1 MHDVHSQ
8 QPKFDREQLH
18 RRPEFEETKP
28 NVHVSASASTSV
40 SFTSSTAAGPSVKS
54 EPAAAMPPPP
64 NVPARTSLSV
74 SSSEVRLNGGL
85 AVRPSATSTPIVQRQ
100 APPPATT
107 VAQPTGL
114 QTPVH
119 TPGGRPAQTDG
130 GDRMAQNLATRH
142 AARLKQIQEAQEA
155 QRREDAE
162 SAARAQSSTATHEA
176 GPDAGERRVSFARA
190 ADIHTL
196 AAGPGTTA
204 QSRVSPPQVVPQ
216 SNDIAPDDEYH
227 FPSEDDAFLASLD
240 FDALDEDIG
249 RPIDFEEGARP
260 DIEDSMDVSTS
271 GAGTGVGG
279 PGVGG
284 RDQQQQ
290 GPGATNVPTAAAANA
305 RSSHAAPPTRQGTS
319 TSAVQG
325 ERARTP
331 SMGGGFNF
339 PSAAAG
345 VSLQCHSFLMS

>member
-1 MHDVHSQ
+1 
-8 QPKFDREQLH
+8 
-18 RRPEFEETKP
+18 
-28 NVHVSASASTSV
+28 
-40 SFTSSTAAGPSVKS
+40 
-54 EPAAAMPPPP
+54 
-64 NVPARTSLSV
+64 
-74 SSSEVRLNGGL
+74 
-85 AVRPSATSTPIVQRQ
+85 
-100 APPPATT
+100 
-107 VAQPTGL
+107 
-114 QTPVH
+114 
-119 TPGGRPAQTDG
+119 
-130 GDRMAQNLATRH
+130 MAQNLATRH

-176 GPDAGERRVSFARA
+176 GPDAGERQVSFARA
-190 ADIHTL
+190 ANIHTL

-216 SNDIAPDDEYH
+216 SNDVAPDDEYH

-240 FDALDEDIG
+240 FDALDEGIG

-290 GPGATNVPTAAAANA
+290 GPGVTNVPTAAAANA
-305 RSSHAAPPTRQGTS
+305 RSSHAAPPPRQGTS